1 MTVWFNSIRWL
12 AFLRNQVFRRSDEI
26 EEHAVIVFPS
36 SERRLSRPSNFL
48 YMILY
53 IGGGHTEGLAVLAFV
68 CLQ

>member
-12 AFLRNQVFRRSDEI
+12 AFLHNQVFRRSDEI

-53 IGGGHTEGLAVLAFV
+53 IGGGLTEGLAVLAFV